1 MATRKT
7 TTKKAIKKPA
17 QKSEKTFRVNGYKIN
32 YSNFWGNYG
41 VSHDEIG
48 ANIAQFK
55 YRKDA
60 VDYCKRG

>member
-1 MATRKT
+1 MATRKPPKKKV
-7 TTKKAIKKPA
+7 TKTA
-17 QKSEKTFRVNGYKIN
+17 QKSEKTFMVNGYKIN

-55 YRKDA
+55 FRKDA